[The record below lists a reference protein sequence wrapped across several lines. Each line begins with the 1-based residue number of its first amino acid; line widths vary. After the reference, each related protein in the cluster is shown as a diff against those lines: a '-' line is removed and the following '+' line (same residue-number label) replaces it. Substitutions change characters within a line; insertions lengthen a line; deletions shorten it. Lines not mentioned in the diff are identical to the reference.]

1 MNRLNLRRH
10 SLNLPRASK
19 LIELAEKEPLPT
31 LEMVHT
37 FVPKYHRLAEAE
49 ANWLKAHQK
58 EQKDDSLSKNDGT
71 RCGGSACDRG

>member
-1 MNRLNLRRH
+1 MFVGSDVKKFKEEIQSVLGEQAKFAPP

-31 LEMVHT
+31 LEMVHS

-58 EQKDDSLSKNDGT
+58 EQKG
-71 RCGGSACDRG
+71 